1 MEVTIDASVGVKWL
15 LWEPDRGLAFA
26 LLESEEIAAPDLIK
40 LEIGHV
46 LGKRLRRGEISVL
59 FAAEV
64 WRNLN
69 ETPLRLEPFRDHL
82 ERAFALSLETGTA
95 LYDCVYLA
103 LAVAEDEILVTADER
118 FARAIRQ
125 CRDPALAGHVRLLG
139 ELEP

>member
-1 MEVTIDASVGVKWL
+1 MIIDASVGVKWL

-26 LLESEEIAAPDLIK
+26 LLEREEIAAPDLIK

-46 LGKRLRRGEISVL
+46 LGKRLRRGEISVR

-64 WRNLN
+64 WRTLN
-69 ETPLRLEPFRDHL
+69 ETPVRLEPFRDHL

-103 LAVAEDEILVTADER
+103 LAEAEDDVLVTADER

-125 CRDPALAGHVRLLG
+125 ARDSDLAARVRLLR
-139 ELEP
+139 EFSS